1 MRQQHAGIYHVM
13 SRSIAEEHIFRDERD
28 YHSGVQI
35 IAELATEK
43 FFVCH
48 EFCLMPTHYHLF
60 GSFEEKMLEAA
71 IHRLNRRYAVG
82 FNRRHGRRGHV
93 FDSPYVS
100 VEVTTERHAFR
111 LQEYLAE
118 NPPRRPWPWSSR
130 DSEFSFVERLP
141 WLETLEPGSGCEP
154 GSSSKERTSSVRGR
168 DRRDR
173 GSTPK
178 GRCRDPRI

>member
-1 MRQQHAGIYHVM
+1 MRQQHAGIYHVTT
-13 SRSIAEEHIFRDERD
+13 RSIAEEHIFRDDRD

-60 GSFEEKMLEAA
+60 GSFEEKMLEPT
-71 IHRLNRRYAVG
+71 IHRLNRRYAIG

-100 VEVTTERHAFR
+100 VEVATERHAFR
-111 LQEYLAE
+111 LQEYIAE
-118 NPPRRPWPWSSR
+118 NPPFRPWPWSSR
-130 DSEFSFVERLP
+130 DTEFSFVERLP
-141 WLETLEPGSGCEP
+141 WLETLEPGYKANQVRAEG
-154 GSSSKERTSSVRGR
+154 RTWFEV
-168 DRRDR
+168 
-173 GSTPK
+173 
-178 GRCRDPRI
+178 